1 MSRSRPSSALRS
13 SSAAASSTKRR
24 KYTPRLEGSAMV
36 LDTINQVEL
45 FVNVFVGVYVL
56 AILAYILTS
65 WVQLPYSLRPVQ
77 RFLYDVCEPYIRFWR
92 RILPCSAGPFDFSP
106 MVAVLAL
113 IVLEQIV
120 VAILGRL
127 H

>member
-1 MSRSRPSSALRS
+1 
-13 SSAAASSTKRR
+13 
-24 KYTPRLEGSAMV
+24 MV
-36 LDTINQVEL
+36 LDTVTQVEL

-77 RFLYDVCEPYIRFWR
+77 RFLYDVCDPYLRFWR
-92 RILPCSAGPFDFSP
+92 RILPFSAGPLDFSP

-113 IVLEQIV
+113 IVLERILF
-120 VAILGRL
+120 AILGRL

>member
-1 MSRSRPSSALRS
+1 
-13 SSAAASSTKRR
+13 
-24 KYTPRLEGSAMV
+24 MV
-36 LDTINQVEL
+36 LDAISAVET
-45 FVNVFVGVYVL
+45 FINVFVAVYIL

-77 RFLYDVCEPYIRFWR
+77 RFLDEVCEPYIRFWR
-92 RILPCSAGPFDFSP
+92 RVLPFSTGPLDFSP

-113 IVLEQIV
+113 IALDRIVDSILESF
-120 VAILGRL
+120 

>member
-1 MSRSRPSSALRS
+1 
-13 SSAAASSTKRR
+13 
-24 KYTPRLEGSAMV
+24 MV
-36 LDTINQVEL
+36 LDAINQVEL

-65 WVQLPYSLRPVQ
+65 WVQL
-77 RFLYDVCEPYIRFWR
+77 LYDVCEPYLRLWR
-92 RILPCSAGPFDFSP
+92 RILPFSAGPFDFSP

-113 IVLEQIV
+113 IVLERIV
-120 VAILGRL
+120 FAILGRL